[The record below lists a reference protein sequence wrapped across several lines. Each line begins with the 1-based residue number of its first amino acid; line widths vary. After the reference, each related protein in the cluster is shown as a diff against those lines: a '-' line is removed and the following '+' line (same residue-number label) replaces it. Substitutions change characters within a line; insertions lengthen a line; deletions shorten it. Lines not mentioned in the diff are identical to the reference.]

1 MDSHLLTLHAEP
13 LILMEAAQI
22 PSSMTH
28 EAVVA
33 QTEWVLFKKSAIHG
47 LGGYA
52 RKLIPQDTYIIEYVG
67 EKIDKVESA
76 RRCEADNHFIFAY
89 DETHDLDGNVDW
101 NPARWINHSCEPNCE
116 TIDDEGHMWVAALRD
131 IQPGEELTFNYN
143 YDLEDYKAHPCR
155 CGSGKCVGYMVAEE
169 YFDHL
174 RRQQDLAREAQ
185 SETPTSAPPPA

>member
-1 MDSHLLTLHAEP
+1 MDTLEISSP
-13 LILMEAAQI
+13 AA
-22 PSSMTH
+22 P
-28 EAVVA
+28 AGVVA
-33 QTEWVLFKKSAIHG
+33 ETEWVSFKQSGIHG

-52 RKLIPQDTYIIEYVG
+52 RKFIPRETYIIEYVG

-89 DETHDLDGNVDW
+89 DDTHDLDGNVDW

-116 TIDDEGHMWVAALRD
+116 TIDDDGHMWVAAIRD

-155 CGSGKCVGYMVAEE
+155 CGSRRCVGYMVAQE
-169 YFDHL
+169 YFEHV
-174 RRQQDLAREAQ
+174 RRYSELAREAQ
-185 SETPTSAPPPA
+185 SQGSAQPGPISTSV